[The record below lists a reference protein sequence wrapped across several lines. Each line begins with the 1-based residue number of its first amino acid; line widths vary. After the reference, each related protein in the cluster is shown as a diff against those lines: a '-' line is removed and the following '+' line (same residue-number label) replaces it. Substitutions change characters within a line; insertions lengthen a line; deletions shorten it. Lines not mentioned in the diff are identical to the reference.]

1 MGQNWT
7 YHQFMLHGNLGLS
20 HLYISLYKSL
30 SKLKTAIYATYILQF
45 EPAWLI
51 EFVVTILSYRWCS
64 QIAATWKDQVSV
76 DKQPYGTLHGR

>member
-1 MGQNWT
+1 
-7 YHQFMLHGNLGLS
+7 MLHGNLGLS
-20 HLYISLYKSL
+20 HRDICRLHF
-30 SKLKTAIYATYILQF
+30 TFEF
-45 EPAWLI
+45 EPAWVI